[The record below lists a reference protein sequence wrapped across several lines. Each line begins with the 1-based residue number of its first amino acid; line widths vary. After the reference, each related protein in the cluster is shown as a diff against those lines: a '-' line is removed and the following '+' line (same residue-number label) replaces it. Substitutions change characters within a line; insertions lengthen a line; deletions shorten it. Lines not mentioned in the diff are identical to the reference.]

1 MVFEWD
7 AGKNRAN
14 WIKHGIDFE
23 TARQIFDGPVLTQAD
38 RRRDY
43 GEDRHVSIG
52 QVGRAVMVV
61 CHTMRGQRV
70 RLISAC
76 PASRRERKDWHERVR

>member
-1 MVFEWD
+1 MCVQCAMAFEWN

-23 TARQIFDGPVLTQAD
+23 TARQIFDGPVLTRSD

-52 QVGRAVMVV
+52 QAGQAVWWWRTP
-61 CHTMRGQRV
+61 CGA
-70 RLISAC
+70 SAC
-76 PASRRERKDWHERVR
+76 G